1 MNKVEIDT
9 KEFEFALAK
18 FINDNC
24 EDIAKQVAIDARA
37 GVKVITGTLRKSI
50 RAKKSKFED
59 GGAIVIASAPHAHLV
74 EYGHGGPNPAQPHP
88 FLRKALDKNIE
99 LARQKFGAK

>member
-1 MNKVEIDT
+1 MSKVEINSKD
-9 KEFEFALAK
+9 FELELAK
-18 FINDNC
+18 YISDNC

-37 GVKVITGTLRKSI
+37 GVKVITGALRKSI
-50 RAKKSKFED
+50 KAKKSKFED
-59 GGAIVIASAPHAHLV
+59 GGAIVIATAPHAKLV
-74 EYGHGGPNPAQPHP
+74 EFGHGGQNPAPPHP